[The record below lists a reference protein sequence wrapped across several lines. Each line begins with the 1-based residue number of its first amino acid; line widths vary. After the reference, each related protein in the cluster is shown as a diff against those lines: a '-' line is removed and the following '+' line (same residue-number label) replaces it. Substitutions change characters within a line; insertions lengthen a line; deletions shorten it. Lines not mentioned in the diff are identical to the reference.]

1 MRRYAVRVLVAV
13 LTFAIGVAFSL
24 FLGLF
29 KFQDFKSANTWTLSD
44 RCGKRKVVSRP
55 AFLRVD
61 SELSD
66 PLKLSYLGPTSTEG
80 MKLLVEN
87 RSDQTIY
94 GFSLTGKRLWS
105 RHGKAGETS
114 FTWNK
119 DGVAIAPGHTQLIE
133 LPQNTEGLSVL
144 VNEATFESGFTWI
157 NPRLK

>member
-1 MRRYAVRVLVAV
+1 MRRYAVRILVAV

-29 KFQDFKSANTWTLSD
+29 KFQEVKPTGWTLSNG
-44 RCGKRKVVSRP
+44 CGRAKVVSRP

-66 PLKLSYLGPTSTEG
+66 PLKLSYLGPSSGEG

-87 RSDQTIY
+87 RSDQTIS

-105 RHGKAGETS
+105 RHGREGETS
-114 FTWNK
+114 FNWNR
-119 DGVAIAPGHTQLIE
+119 DGELAPGHTQLIE